1 MTFTQ
6 GGNAPLARESII
18 LASRSSSR
26 QSMLAAAGVRFEP
39 IAAPVDERALEAEMV
54 GAQPDEI
61 AQALAA
67 AKAAAVSA
75 ANPGRW
81 VLGSD
86 SLVDLGGQRF
96 DKPADRGEAE
106 AHLRAFSGRAMTLHS
121 AAALA
126 RDGRIDWIE
135 GDFVRLAVRELSD
148 AFIQA
153 YLDAEWP
160 AVAGCVGVFRIE
172 GPGVQLFDRIAGDQ
186 FTVLGMPLLPVLG
199 ALRERG
205 ILPA

>member
-1 MTFTQ
+1 MLEAT
-6 GGNAPLARESII
+6 GVEHDIIPASI
-18 LASRSSSR
+18 
-26 QSMLAAAGVRFEP
+26 
-39 IAAPVDERALEAEMV
+39 DERAIEADMAESD
-54 GAQPDEI
+54 PTEI

-75 ANPGRW
+75 ERRDAW

-86 SLVDLGGQRF
+86 SLVEVAGERF
-96 DKPADRGEAE
+96 DKPASREEA
-106 AHLRAFSGRAMTLHS
+106 ANHLRRFSGQVMTLHS

-126 RDGRIDWIE
+126 RNGRIDWVE
-135 GDFVRLAVRELSD
+135 SDFARLAVRDLSE
-148 AFIQA
+148 AFIAA

-172 GPGVQLFDRIAGDQ
+172 GPGPQLFERISGDQ
-186 FTVLGMPLLPVLG
+186 FTVLGMPLLPVLA

-205 ILPA
+205 VLLA

>member
-1 MTFTQ
+1 MT
-6 GGNAPLARESII
+6 LARAEIV
-18 LASRSSSR
+18 LASASASR
-26 QSMLAAAGVRFEP
+26 KAMLSAAGVSFSVQP
-39 IAAPVDERALEAEMV
+39 AAIDERLLETEMA
-54 GAQPDEI
+54 GSSSADI

-75 ANPGRW
+75 SQPGAW

-86 SLVDLGGQRF
+86 SLIEIESERF
-96 DKPADRGEAE
+96 DKPASRSEA
-106 AHLRAFSGRAMTLHS
+106 ARHLRRFSGKTITLHS

-126 RDGRIDWIE
+126 RDGRIDWVD
-135 GDFVRLAVRELSD
+135 GDFARLTVRVLNEP
-148 AFIQA
+148 FIEA

-160 AVAGCVGVFRIE
+160 AIANCVGVFRIE
-172 GPGVQLFDRIAGDQ
+172 GPGVQLFERIVGNH

-205 ILPA
+205 ALLS